1 MTRKNRPDA
10 PTQSAL
16 YAKIK
21 DDYNF
26 DEKLVASTDYFLVD
40 HIDGIDYYSPNDEDW
55 GDIIAMCHEHQL
67 AVFTTFYEMDDM
79 ASPDSGYN
87 FVVVGNSLQPA
98 DHE

>member
-55 GDIIAMCHEHQL
+55 GLVQVSGKIVSIK
-67 AVFTTFYEMDDM
+67 
-79 ASPDSGYN
+79 ASSQ
-87 FVVVGNSLQPA
+87 S
-98 DHE
+98 